1 MLYTPRYVQ
10 NNDLDKTICKCAE
23 CKKYRVLYC
32 HSNIVENKDDKLK
45 IIESYIIA
53 SCSKCK
59 RIYRF
64 ELKYKLEDNKED
76 YKVGKIREIEE
87 KYNDVRENIQRN
99 YNSYEQIYTIKSENF
114 FTKVIKESNDNDLS
128 TTEYVFMEK

>member
-1 MLYTPRYVQ
+1 MLYTPRYIQ

-32 HSNIVENKDDKLK
+32 HSNIVENKDDKSK
-45 IIESYIIA
+45 IIESDIIA